1 MKGTRGKIYAALCAV
16 IVLTPIVDDA
26 NAAGSK
32 RDRTWCDPAL
42 AERPLTSIAI
52 LPAVSVTGDER
63 AEAWVENG
71 WAMFYDQAKTD
82 WVAADAVRER
92 VPDATLAA
100 VRDEVWRKGRP
111 SAQAAV
117 DLTRSLAVDAVLSVR
132 VDRWEIV
139 DGGRAMVELSAV
151 LTAADGSCLW
161 SISGLAGHGRSP
173 CSRERNFNGDMTWF
187 WRPELEPCEAK
198 DNLGYA
204 MCTLFAR
211 WSVAL
216 PEAMTPAANVPVQL
230 LAGEDE

>member
-1 MKGTRGKIYAALCAV
+1 MNGRRSWIYAALCAV
-16 IVLTPIVDDA
+16 IVLVPIADDA
-26 NAAGSK
+26 NTASK

-42 AERPLTSIAI
+42 AERALSRIAV

-71 WAMFYDQAKTD
+71 WTMFYDQVRTN
-82 WVAADAVRER
+82 WVPAGAVRER
-92 VPDATLAA
+92 VPEAKLEA
-100 VRDEVWRKGRP
+100 VRGEVWRKGRP

-117 DLTRSLAVDAVLSVR
+117 DLSRSLAVDAVLSVR
-132 VDRWEIV
+132 VDRWEIA
-139 DGGRAMVELSAV
+139 DGGRAMVELTAV
-151 LTAADGSCLW
+151 LTGADGSCLW

-173 CSRERNFNGDMTWF
+173 CSRERNFNGDLTWF
-187 WRPELEPCEAK
+187 WRPELQPCDAK

-216 PEAMTPAANVPVQL
+216 PEAMTPAANIPVEL
-230 LAGEDE
+230 LASEDD

>member
-1 MKGTRGKIYAALCAV
+1 MKGTRGKIYAALCAL
-16 IVLTPIVDDA
+16 IVLAPIADDA
-26 NAAGSK
+26 DAAGSK
-32 RDRTWCDPAL
+32 RDRAWCDPAIAGRAL
-42 AERPLTSIAI
+42 SSIAV
-52 LPAVSVTGDER
+52 LPVVSVTGDER

-71 WAMFYDQAKTD
+71 WTLFYDQARTD
-82 WVAADAVRER
+82 WVAADEVRQLVSGKKLE
-92 VPDATLAA
+92 A
-100 VRDEVWRKGRP
+100 VRDQVWRKGRP

-117 DLTRSLAVDAVLSVR
+117 DLARSLAVDAVLSVR

-151 LTAADGSCLW
+151 LTGADGNCLW
-161 SISGLAGHGRSP
+161 SISGLAGHGRAP

-187 WRPELEPCEAK
+187 WRPELQPCESK

-216 PEAMTPAANVPVQL
+216 PEAMTPAADVPVQL
-230 LAGEDE
+230 LAGEDW